1 MPDPIDDFTGAR
13 KRRVVGVNAPL
24 PEDFD
29 HTLRLFPFVSEF
41 DFEGEAKLT
50 LGRDTDSWDD
60 LPAARLS
67 FGLGQAGLAIRRR
80 WRRLSRLRLLLA
92 WAAMGQ
98 PHDPTKDGPNE
109 DA

>member
-1 MPDPIDDFTGAR
+1 MPDAIDDFAGAR

-24 PEDFD
+24 PEGFD
-29 HTLRLFPFVSEF
+29 QAFSSLPFVGEV

-92 WAAMGQ
+92 WTAMGQ
-98 PHDPTKDGPNE
+98 PHDPAKDGPNE